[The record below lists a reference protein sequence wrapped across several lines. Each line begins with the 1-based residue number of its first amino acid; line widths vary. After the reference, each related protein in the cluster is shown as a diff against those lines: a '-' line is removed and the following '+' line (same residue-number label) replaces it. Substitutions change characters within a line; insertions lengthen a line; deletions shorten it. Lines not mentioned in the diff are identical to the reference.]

1 MSAASMI
8 NCCGLCFHILA
19 AQNEKTGIIT
29 LIGYVGL
36 VYSFLGDSLIFN
48 ETFKT
53 VEVTAIM
60 IILALNIAIVYKRLT
75 GENSPKPIEN
85 KIEEEEEQE

>member
-1 MSAASMI
+1 MAAASLI

-48 ETFKT
+48 ETFKA
-53 VEVTAIM
+53 VELTAIM

-75 GENSPKPIEN
+75 GENSPKPIK
-85 KIEEEEEQE
+85 KIEEEDEQE

>member
-1 MSAASMI
+1 MSLASLI

-36 VYSFLGDSLIFN
+36 VYSFLGDSLFFN
-48 ETFKT
+48 EKFKT
-53 VEVTAIM
+53 VELGAIL
-60 IILALNIAIVYKRLT
+60 IILALNVTIVCNRLKS
-75 GENSPKPIEN
+75 GDN
-85 KIEEEEEQE
+85 